1 MTSDHAEDDVDSE
14 MSSLKKL
21 LHGASVGFV
30 LSFVAYVVMFFVKLF
45 AARLLGSEQF
55 GLFTFAQTFL
65 SLGGMIVGLGI
76 YGGVS
81 RYIPYYKERGE
92 HSLLRG
98 YLRFVFTWPLVFSLV
113 IGAIYVVFADSI
125 TAFFDYPSSFKTALM
140 IIGFAMPFRALSK
153 TFINILAAEKQILLE
168 QTLKN
173 LANLVLLAGIG
184 VIAFYDVSVLG
195 LVVALGLSLVIISVL
210 GAVFYFLYVNYGLS
224 GRSRGEHEEW
234 LRFSLP
240 LFFSGML
247 SFVVSWSDNIVIGK
261 FLDPQSL
268 GIYSI
273 AFSMAAFINFFQS
286 SFGTIF
292 TPIISESHANEDHDK
307 ISFLFTKSAGWIFGF
322 TLPFFLIMALYSEEI
337 LRLFYGAEYT
347 AGFIPLII
355 IATGFVI
362 NVSLGLN
369 RQILTVHKETNFLFW
384 NDVFI
389 AGLNLGLNVWFI
401 SMWGIIGA
409 AVATSLSMVLDNL
422 IVHVKARRYETLGFD
437 YWYMTKF
444 VLAGLP
450 AALIGKAVFRL
461 PLNDFVALGVSG
473 GVYAV
478 AYAVMLIA
486 LRTFDDEDV
495 RILRTVEE
503 RLGVESRWLERFF
516 EYIT

>member
-1 MTSDHAEDDVDSE
+1 

-81 RYIPYYKERGE
+81 RYIPYYKEQGE

-98 YLRFVFTWPLVFSLV
+98 YLRFVFLWPFLFSLV
-113 IGAIYVVFADSI
+113 IGAVYVGFADTI
-125 TAFFDYPSSFKTALM
+125 TTFFDYPASFKTLLM

-153 TFINILAAEKQILLE
+153 SLIRILVAEKQILLE

-173 LANLVLLAGIG
+173 LTNLILLGGVG
-184 VIAFYDVSVLG
+184 VIALYDFT
-195 LVVALGLSLVIISVL
+195 VVALVMAFFVALIIKVLL
-210 GAVFYFLYVNYGLS
+210 GAVFYFLYVNYEFENPS
-224 GRSRGEHEEW
+224 KSDYDEW

-247 SFVVSWSDNIVIGK
+247 SFVVSWSDNLVIGK
-261 FLDPQSL
+261 FLNPQSL
-268 GIYSI
+268 GVYSI

-292 TPIISESHANEDHDK
+292 TPLISESFANEDHDK
-307 ISFLFTKSAGWIFGF
+307 ISFLFRKSAGWIFGF
-322 TLPFFLIMALYSEEI
+322 TVPFFLIMALYSEDI

-347 AGFIPLII
+347 SGFIPLII
-355 IATGFVI
+355 IAAGFVI
-362 NVSLGLN
+362 NVALGLN
-369 RQILTVHKETNFLFW
+369 REILKVHKDTKFLFW

-389 AGLNLGLNVWFI
+389 AGLNLGLNLLFI
-401 SMWGIIGA
+401 DKWGIIGA

-422 IVHVKARRYETLGFD
+422 IVHLKARKYETLRFD
-437 YWYMTKF
+437 RWYMAKF
-444 VLAGLP
+444 VIAGFP
-450 AALIGKAVFRL
+450 AALIGKTIFLL
-461 PLNDFVALGVSG
+461 PLNDFIALGVSG
-473 GVYAV
+473 GFYAV
-478 AYAVMLIA
+478 IYAVLLIA
-486 LRTFDDEDV
+486 LRTFDEEDIQ
-495 RILRTVEE
+495 ILRLVED
-503 RLGVESRWLERFF
+503 RLGVESEILERFF
-516 EYIT
+516 EYIA